1 MERPT
6 PVSAQH
12 PHLNPEVAKF
22 VATRRASLLTGC
34 FLPAFQALQHTNLRR
49 YDLTPWTQNNDLL
62 VTRDFVETVETIHA
76 EDQDWYVKAVK
87 WVAYSIYDGQ

>member
-1 MERPT
+1 MT
-6 PVSAQH
+6 
-12 PHLNPEVAKF
+12 NG
-22 VATRRASLLTGC
+22 ATYASLRTTSASQPGT
-34 FLPAFQALQHTNLRR
+34 FQALQHTNLRR